1 MSFEAKGVIPAMV
14 TPLDAKDQVNE
25 PVLQSLV
32 GYLIDAG
39 VHGLFAIGSQGEFY
53 ALTIEEKKRIAEL
66 VVRETNGRVPV
77 YIGTGAVTIRES
89 ILLTAM
95 ADNVGADAV
104 SIMTPFFISPSED
117 ELYEH
122 YAAIAKSTR
131 LPVLLYS
138 NPGRAHVNISVKLVA
153 RLSEVDNIVGIKD
166 SSGDLSL
173 TAEYIRNTDSGFSV
187 LMGRDTLIYG
197 ALMYGARGAI
207 AATANVAPRLV
218 VEIYEAYIRGDF
230 KQARNAQADL
240 APLRQ
245 AFSLGSFPAVIKDAL
260 QLMGMAVG
268 PPREP
273 IRPLDSAGRAELQNI
288 LRRMRLLEMR
298 A

>member
-1 MSFEAKGVIPAMV
+1 MSFEPKGIIPAMV
-14 TPLDAKDQVNE
+14 TPLDDRDRINE

-77 YIGTGAVTIRES
+77 YIGTGAVTTRES

-95 ADNVGADAV
+95 AENVGADAV

-122 YAAIAKSTR
+122 YAAIARSTR

-260 QLMGMAVG
+260 QLVGMAVG

-288 LRRMRLLEMR
+288 LRRMRLLETR

>member
-1 MSFEAKGVIPAMV
+1 MSFETKGVIPAMV
-14 TPLDAKDQVNE
+14 TPLDDKDQVNE

-77 YIGTGAVTIRES
+77 YIGTGAVTTMES

-95 ADNVGADAV
+95 AENVGADAV

-122 YAAIAKSTR
+122 YAAIARSTR

-138 NPGRAHVNISVKLVA
+138 NPGRTHVNMSVKLVA

-173 TAEYIRNTDSGFSV
+173 TAEYIRNADSGFSV

-288 LRRMRLLEMR
+288 LRRMRLLETR

>member
-1 MSFEAKGVIPAMV
+1 MSFEPKGIIPAMV
-14 TPLDAKDQVNE
+14 TPLDDRDRINE

-77 YIGTGAVTIRES
+77 YIGTGAVTTIES

-95 ADNVGADAV
+95 AENVGADAV

-122 YAAIAKSTR
+122 YAAIARSTR

-138 NPGRAHVNISVKLVA
+138 NPGRTHVNMSVKLVA

-173 TAEYIRNTDSGFSV
+173 TAEYIRNADSGFSV

-288 LRRMRLLEMR
+288 LRRMRLLETR

>member
-1 MSFEAKGVIPAMV
+1 M
-14 TPLDAKDQVNE
+14 
-25 PVLQSLV
+25 
-32 GYLIDAG
+32 
-39 VHGLFAIGSQGEFY
+39 
-53 ALTIEEKKRIAEL
+53 
-66 VVRETNGRVPV
+66 
-77 YIGTGAVTIRES
+77 
-89 ILLTAM
+89 
-95 ADNVGADAV
+95 
-104 SIMTPFFISPSED
+104 
-117 ELYEH
+117 
-122 YAAIAKSTR
+122 
-131 LPVLLYS
+131 
-138 NPGRAHVNISVKLVA
+138 SVKLVA

-173 TAEYIRNTDSGFSV
+173 TAEYIRNADSGFSV

-273 IRPLDSAGRAELQNI
+273 IRPLDSARRAELQNI
-288 LRRMRLLEMR
+288 LRRMRLLETR

>member
-1 MSFEAKGVIPAMV
+1 MSFEPKGIIPAMV
-14 TPLDAKDQVNE
+14 TPLDDRDRINK
-25 PVLQSLV
+25 PVLQTLV
-32 GYLIDAG
+32 RYLLNAG

-53 ALTIEEKKRIAEL
+53 ALTAEEKQAITEL

-77 YIGTGAVTIRES
+77 YVGTGAVTTKES

-95 ADNVGADAV
+95 AEKAGADAV
-104 SIMTPFFISPSED
+104 SIITPCYISPSDE

-122 YAAIAKSTR
+122 YAAIARSTR

-138 NPGRAHVNISVKLVA
+138 NPARTHVNMSPTLVHK
-153 RLSEVDNIVGIKD
+153 LSEIDNIVGIKD

-173 TAEYIRNTDSGFSV
+173 AAQYIHNTDPRFSV

-207 AATANVAPRLV
+207 AATANVAPKLV
-218 VEIYEAYIRGDF
+218 VDIYEAYVRGDF
-230 KQARNAQADL
+230 KRASNAQADL

-245 AFSLGSFPAVIKDAL
+245 AFGLGSFPTVMKDAL
-260 QLMGMAVG
+260 GLMGMAVG
-268 PPREP
+268 PPRWP
-273 IRPLDSAGRAELQNI
+273 IRPLDSAGRAELQSI
-288 LRRMRLLEMR
+288 LQRMGLLEVC

>member
-1 MSFEAKGVIPAMV
+1 VSFEPKGIIPAMV
-14 TPLDAKDQVNE
+14 TPLDDKDQVNE
-25 PVLQSLV
+25 PVLQGLV
-32 GYLIDAG
+32 GYLLDAG

-66 VVRETNGRVPV
+66 VVRETSGRVPV
-77 YIGTGAVTIRES
+77 YIGTGAVTTRES

-95 ADNVGADAV
+95 AENVGADAV

-122 YAAIAKSTR
+122 YATIAKSTR

-138 NPGRAHVNISVKLVA
+138 NPGRTHVDMSAKLVA
-153 RLSEVDNIVGIKD
+153 RLSGVDNIVGIKD

-230 KQARNAQADL
+230 EQARNAQADL

-245 AFSLGSFPAVIKDAL
+245 AFNLGSFPVVIKDAL

-268 PPREP
+268 PAREP

-288 LRRMRLLEMR
+288 LCRMRLLEMR
-298 A
+298 D

>member
-1 MSFEAKGVIPAMV
+1 MSFEPKGIIPAMV
-14 TPLDAKDQVNE
+14 TPLDDRDRINE

-77 YIGTGAVTIRES
+77 YIGTGAVTTRES

-95 ADNVGADAV
+95 AENVGADAV

-122 YAAIAKSTR
+122 YAAIARSTR

-288 LRRMRLLEMR
+288 LRRMRLLETR

>member
-1 MSFEAKGVIPAMV
+1 MSFEPKGIIPAMV
-14 TPLDAKDQVNE
+14 TPLDDTDRINE
-25 PVLQSLV
+25 RVLQTLV
-32 GYLIDAG
+32 RYLLDAG
-39 VHGLFAIGSQGEFY
+39 VHGLFAVGSQGEFY
-53 ALTIEEKKRIAEL
+53 ALTAEEKQTITEL
-66 VVRETNGRVPV
+66 VVRETSGRVPV
-77 YIGTGAVTIRES
+77 YIGTGAVTTKES

-95 ADNVGADAV
+95 AEKAGADAV
-104 SIMTPFFISPSED
+104 SVITPCYISPSEE

-122 YAAIAKSTR
+122 YAAIARSTT

-138 NPGRAHVNISVKLVA
+138 NPGRTHVNMSPKLVHK
-153 RLSEVDNIVGIKD
+153 LSEIDNIVGIKD

-173 TAEYIRNTDSGFSV
+173 AAQYIRNTSARFSV

-207 AATANVAPRLV
+207 AATANVAPKLV
-218 VEIYEAYIRGDF
+218 VDIYEAYVRGDF
-230 KQARNAQADL
+230 EQARNAQADL

-268 PPREP
+268 PPRGP
-273 IRPLDSAGRAELQNI
+273 IRALDSGGRAELQNI
-288 LRRMRLLEMR
+288 LRRMRLLEMGV
-298 A
+298 

>member
-1 MSFEAKGVIPAMV
+1 MSFDPKGIIPAMV
-14 TPLDAKDQVNE
+14 TPLDDKDQVNE

-53 ALTIEEKKRIAEL
+53 ALTAQEKQRIAEL

-77 YIGTGAVTIRES
+77 YIGTGAVTTRES

-95 ADNVGADAV
+95 AENAGADAV
-104 SIMTPFFISPSED
+104 SVMTPCFISPSED

-122 YAAIAKSTR
+122 YATIARSTR

-138 NPGRAHVNISVKLVA
+138 NPARTHVNMSVKLVA

-166 SSGDLSL
+166 SSGELSL

-197 ALMYGARGAI
+197 ALMYGAQGAI

-218 VEIYEAYIRGDF
+218 VKIYEAYIRGDF
-230 KQARNAQADL
+230 EQAKNAQAEL
-240 APLRQ
+240 APLRL

-298 A
+298 D